1 MTQPVLIVEDDQM
14 QRNMLS
20 TLLRRKLDFK
30 SREAEHGRQALE
42 ILEADQGKTI
52 KLVILDLNMPVMGGM
67 ETLGILRQKYPS
79 IPVIMLTGTKDITDA
94 VQAMKLGA
102 IDFLMK
108 PYEGE
113 RIVVTIRNALKIST
127 LSKEVSRLKSE
138 KEGTFTF
145 ENLIGHDDGL
155 SSIVNI
161 GRKAAA
167 SDIPILITG
176 ETGTGKE
183 VFAEAI
189 HGEGERTGKPFI
201 AVNCGAIPSQLVES
215 TLFGHEKGAFTGA
228 YAQKIGLA
236 EVANGGTLF
245 LDEIGELSAGI
256 QSKLLRFLQEG
267 EIYRVGGKEPI
278 KVDIR
283 LVSATNR
290 DLEKEVQDGSFRED
304 LYYRINT
311 IVVNAPP
318 LRKRKEDI
326 GALVDYFLTTGAHRY
341 LNRGLKISTEALDVL
356 LKYDWPGNIRE
367 LQNVCERLQI
377 LSESEVVQ
385 ITDLPDFV
393 KTPEEKLFIDDYDPA
408 VTLHELERRYIL
420 KALNHFEGNKTQ
432 AANALGVT
440 IKTLYNKLHEYGEFN
455 KFAIHSRTN

>member
-1 MTQPVLIVEDDQM
+1 
-14 QRNMLS
+14 
-20 TLLRRKLDFK
+20 
-30 SREAEHGRQALE
+30 
-42 ILEADQGKTI
+42 
-52 KLVILDLNMPVMGGM
+52 
-67 ETLGILRQKYPS
+67 
-79 IPVIMLTGTKDITDA
+79 
-94 VQAMKLGA
+94 
-102 IDFLMK
+102 
-108 PYEGE
+108 
-113 RIVVTIRNALKIST
+113 
-127 LSKEVSRLKSE
+127 
-138 KEGTFTF
+138 
-145 ENLIGHDDGL
+145 
-155 SSIVNI
+155 
-161 GRKAAA
+161 
-167 SDIPILITG
+167 
-176 ETGTGKE
+176 TGKE
-183 VFAEAI
+183 LVAQAI
-189 HGEGERTGKPFI
+189 HEKSNRAHKPFVAI
-201 AVNCGAIPSQLVES
+201 NCGALRETLLES
-215 TLFGHEKGAFTGA
+215 ELFGHEKGAFTGA

-290 DLEKEVQDGSFRED
+290 DLEKEVQEGSFRED

-341 LNRGLKISTEALDVL
+341 LNRGLKISDEALEVL

-385 ITDLPDFV
+385 IPDLPDFV